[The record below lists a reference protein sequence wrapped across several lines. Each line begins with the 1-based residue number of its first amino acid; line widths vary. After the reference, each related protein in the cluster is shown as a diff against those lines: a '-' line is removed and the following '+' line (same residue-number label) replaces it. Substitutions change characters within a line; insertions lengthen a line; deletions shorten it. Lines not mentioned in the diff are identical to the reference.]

1 MNTVDKSS
9 RVAIH
14 NVNAI
19 ELDSAVLAA
28 VMQKMCRYIKEAAP
42 MIDIYPQERQPNG
55 VLEWTVRVNQG
66 VWFTLGVI
74 QRSPGAEVEF
84 HS

>member
-1 MNTVDKSS
+1 MNTTDKTS

-19 ELDSAVLAA
+19 ALDPVVLAA
-28 VMQKMCRYIKEAAP
+28 VMQRVCRYVIEAAP
-42 MIDIYPQERQPNG
+42 IIDIYPQERRPNG
-55 VLEWTVRVNQG
+55 VIEWMVRIEQG
-66 VWFTLGVI
+66 AWFTLGVI
-74 QRSPGAEVEF
+74 QRSPGALVEF